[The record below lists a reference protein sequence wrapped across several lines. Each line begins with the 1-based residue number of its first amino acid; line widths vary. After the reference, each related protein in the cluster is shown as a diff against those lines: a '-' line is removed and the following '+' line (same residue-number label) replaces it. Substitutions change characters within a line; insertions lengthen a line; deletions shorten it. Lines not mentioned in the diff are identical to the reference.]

1 MKLRSVLCA
10 LLLSSGIAW
19 AGIGTIMPISAEM
32 ATGFAGNIFPV
43 TVQLS
48 ESKLFLSEPVVRYID
63 DKRIGMQVR
72 FQAYDYRPAENIAI
86 SEMGNAI
93 ISGELAFDPSKRQVL
108 MHHPRIDRLDLDRD
122 NPAALRFSKELHSA
136 WSTQVENP
144 IRTDIPPHPYLL
156 PFKDNIQDVSYDG
169 VNINLEIVYE

>member
-1 MKLRSVLCA
+1 MKLKGLLCT
-10 LLLSSGIAW
+10 LLLSAGIAW
-19 AGIGTIMPISAEM
+19 AGFTTIMPISSEM

-43 TVQLS
+43 TVQLN

-72 FQAYDYRPAENIAI
+72 FQAYDHRPVENIAL

-93 ISGELAFDPSKRQVL
+93 ISGELAFDPSTRQVL
-108 MHHPRIDRLDLDRD
+108 MHHPRIDQLDLDRD
-122 NPAALRFSKELHSA
+122 NAAAQRFSKELQSA

-169 VNINLEIVYE
+169 VNINLEIIYE